1 MKAKVAL
8 PQNAKRQSQNVRFLH
23 SHRSL
28 LKTKSE
34 LPKHKAEKIEPLNV
48 PHIYVE
54 MKPHYRYAIV
64 VLLVD
69 LFATTSIHVVQLVN
83 IFSRQSSLY

>member
-8 PQNAKRQSQNVRFLH
+8 PQSAKRQSQDVRFLH

-34 LPKHKAEKIEPLNV
+34 LPKHKAEKIEVLNV

-54 MKPHYRYAIV
+54 MKPHYPYAIV

-69 LFATTSIHVVQLVN
+69 LFATTLIHDDPLVN
-83 IFSRQSSLY
+83 IFFRRFSLY